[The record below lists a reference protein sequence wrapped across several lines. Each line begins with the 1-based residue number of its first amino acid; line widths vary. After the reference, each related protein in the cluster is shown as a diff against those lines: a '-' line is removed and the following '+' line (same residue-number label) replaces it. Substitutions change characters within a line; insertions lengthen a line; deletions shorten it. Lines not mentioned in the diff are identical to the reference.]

1 VIAACLGY
9 REWYRLDGTTLR
21 SGHFDKGRETGEWTT
36 YDTTGA
42 VYKVTTRK
50 A

>member
-21 SGHFDKGRETGEWTT
+21 SGHFDKGRETGGWTT